1 MLKSGCAFGSARRVS
16 GVATLSLSTQHSP
29 ETLPCTGHTML
40 SLPPAGRWPDCPS
53 RRAFGSKA
61 VTARA
66 VGHEGAAQI
75 IPNSTNVRLVRS
87 MQTRVHT
94 RVRQLLGR
102 SAGET

>member
-1 MLKSGCAFGSARRVS
+1 MYRSHNVVIA
-16 GVATLSLSTQHSP
+16 
-29 ETLPCTGHTML
+29 
-40 SLPPAGRWPDCPS
+40 AGWALPDCPS

-87 MQTRVHT
+87 MQTRVHI

>member
-75 IPNSTNVRLVRS
+75 VTELH
-87 MQTRVHT
+87 QCA
-94 RVRQLLGR
+94 LGAIDADPGAHPR
-102 SAGET
+102 PPTARAFGR